1 MRARYLVGAAVD
13 FPVMAYDIRDR
24 PGNKF
29 EDRKFDWIA
38 DIDRPGEV
46 AIYVPRCRRRVASKA
61 AAARLLPIF
70 IL

>member
-1 MRARYLVGAAVD
+1 MR
-13 FPVMAYDIRDR
+13 RDR

-46 AIYVPRCRRRVASKA
+46 AI
-61 AAARLLPIF
+61 
-70 IL
+70 